1 MPVLLTLLLGCG
13 PQELQ
18 FTTSVEGCRDVS
30 FDQEADPSLEYSA
43 EDPVQVWLNG
53 VWLPEDSVLDASVS
67 TDGSII
73 EVSESWTEGSSEDVF
88 CLAPTV
94 TFEDAG
100 SGRYE
105 VFWYR
110 DGASVAYDSVVFEV
124 E

>member
-1 MPVLLTLLLGCG
+1 MPILLTLLLACG

-18 FTTSVEGCRDVS
+18 FVTSVEGCQDIS
-30 FDQEADPSLEYSA
+30 FDETADPTLEYSA
-43 EDPVQVWLNG
+43 EEPVAVWLNG
-53 VWLPEDSVLDASVS
+53 VWLPQDSVLDASVS
-67 TDGSII
+67 TDGGII
-73 EVSESWTEGSSEDVF
+73 SVTEAWSEGTSEDTF
-88 CLAPTV
+88 CFAPTV

-110 DGASVAYDSVVFEV
+110 DGQDVAYDSVVFEV